1 MANDTVKIEVELAS
15 DSKSFARV
23 EKDAREAG
31 IRAGE
36 QFASGLSA
44 KIIALGATGLAGL
57 FSKKSI
63 DAAIESEKA
72 VNAFN
77 QALAR
82 TGQLL
87 DQNSESFQSFA
98 AQLQKSTGI
107 ADEQIL
113 GVSTKLLNLAGLTTS
128 ELRRA
133 TQATIDFSVA
143 LGVDLET
150 AATLVGKAANGN
162 VTAFQ
167 RLGFEI
173 RKGKTDAETFANT
186 LAVLEGRFSGAAAGA
201 TQTFAGSLLKVQN
214 SFGDLLE
221 EIGKIVTQSP
231 SLVAVFNIIADSLD
245 SFSKIVTQFA
255 GSGDVL
261 KPIISGFLTLGA
273 VIVDFVVRPLEIAF
287 NVLNIFYRGTRS
299 ILQLLVSVFATFAD
313 AIGEVLGFFNIIK
326 KETVSLIDGFRKDS
340 LSLFEQFNKDFAN
353 AVSID
358 GIGSQGFSDKLD
370 EFVERSR
377 AAVENAKPIFQDLKN
392 SIGKAFQ
399 DTAILGIV
407 GDILIN
413 RLRQLL
419 QISDIVKNGLVQSIS
434 VGVQALGASLVKG
447 ASAFQDFGK
456 AILGIVGD
464 ILINVGVAIIATSQ
478 AVEAL
483 RATLTT
489 LFGGFGIAAGLA
501 LIALGG
507 ALKAIGGGGLANAAT
522 GNAGGAASAPTTQP
536 TDNISPDNLVGQ
548 SSRVTINIQGDWF
561 NTRDS
566 GLRIIE
572 LLQDV
577 YDTDGASV
585 VTG

>member
-44 KIIALGATGLAGL
+44 KIIALGATVLAGL

-77 QALAR
+77 RALAR

-87 DQNSESFQSFA
+87 DQNSESFQNFA
-98 AQLQKSTGI
+98 SQLQKSTGI

-150 AATLVGKAANGN
+150 AATLIGKAANGN

-273 VIVDFVVRPLEIAF
+273 VIVDFVIRPLEILSNLVNVFFTGTRAALQLF
-287 NVLNIFYRGTRS
+287 VAGFADIAAAAIKVLNAIG
-299 ILQLLVSVFATFAD
+299 LVSDGAKQAVFDFRSAAFGVTKD
-313 AIGEVLGFFNIIK
+313 LLGDLAQA
-326 KETVSLIDGFRKDS
+326 VSLEG
-340 LSLFEQFNKDFAN
+340 LT
-353 AVSID
+353 
-358 GIGSQGFSDKLD
+358 SQGFSDKLD

-392 SIGKAFQ
+392 STGKAFQ
-399 DTAILGIV
+399 DTAIEVSNLTK
-407 GDILIN
+407 
-413 RLRQLL
+413 

-522 GNAGGAASAPTTQP
+522 GNAGGAGSAPTTQP

-548 SSRVTINIQGDWF
+548 SSRVTINIQGDVLDS
-561 NTRDS
+561 RDT
-566 GLRIIE
+566 GLRIVE
-572 LLQDV
+572 LLQDAF
-577 YDTDGASV
+577 DTDGASV